1 MKTLWKLKA
10 PSPLAPDL
18 ARAAGLSSL
27 EAQLLLNR
35 GISEVK
41 AVSSFLL
48 PRLNQL
54 ADPLILEDM
63 AEAVALILGALD
75 NQEPITVY
83 GDFDADGFTATAL
96 LQNFFSSLGVPVSYY
111 IPDRLT
117 EGYGLHAGALA
128 KIAGRGPGLLITVDC
143 GTTYQEE
150 IALAGSLGLKVV
162 VTDHHQVGKDFR
174 PLCPVINPHRPDC
187 PFPFKHLA
195 GVGVAFF
202 LAVALRAALREK
214 GWFRHKQE
222 PDLKNY
228 LDLVALGTV
237 ADMVPLLDQNRIL
250 VTVGLGK
257 IGQSQWPGVQALA
270 QIADVNPAAVSSTDV
285 AYRMAPRL
293 NASGRMGQA
302 EIGVLALT
310 TGQPGEARELAK
322 RLDAMNVERQLME
335 RRIMEEIENAFLF
348 PENIENRRTLVVA
361 GRGWHRGVLGIVAS
375 RLLEKY
381 HRPVLVLDIEN
392 GTASGSGRSI
402 PGFNLY
408 RALTRLAHLFERYGG
423 HEHAAGLALKASR
436 VGTLASELED
446 LAQKEL
452 KEEDLAHCIVVD
464 AEIGLEDL
472 GLHLTRRLMSLS
484 PFGPGNPEPLFYSR
498 SVEVVESR
506 IVGDRHLKLKVRQGQ
521 TVFDAIGF
529 GLGENHPLDGRL
541 INILFTPQ
549 IDQWQRYEK
558 VQLRLADLEPVDQPS
573 KLVRDRNQ

>member
-1 MKTLWKLKA
+1 MKTFWKLKA
-10 PSPLAPDL
+10 PSSLAAEL
-18 ARAAGLSSL
+18 ARAAGLSPL
-27 EAQLLLNR
+27 EAQLLMNR
-35 GISEVK
+35 GISEGE
-41 AVSSFLL
+41 AFSSFLL
-48 PRLNQL
+48 PRLNHL
-54 ADPLILEDM
+54 TDPLILEDM
-63 AEAVALILGALD
+63 AEAVALILGALG

-96 LQNFFSSLGVPVSYY
+96 LHNFFSSLGVPVSYY

-128 KIAGRGPGLLITVDC
+128 RIAEKGPGLLITVDC
-143 GTTYQEE
+143 GTTHREE

-162 VTDHHQVGKDFR
+162 VTDHHQVRDDFR

-187 PFPFKHLA
+187 RFPFKHLA

-214 GWFRHKQE
+214 GWFRHKPE

-250 VTVGLGK
+250 VKAGLEK

-270 QIADVNPAAVSSTDV
+270 RLADVNPAAVSSSDV

-293 NASGRMGQA
+293 NASGRMGEA
-302 EIGVLALT
+302 EIGVMVLT
-310 TGQPGEARELAK
+310 TDQPGLASELAK
-322 RLDAMNVERQLME
+322 RLEAMNVERQIIE
-335 RRIMEEIENAFLF
+335 RNILEEIENAFLL
-348 PENIENRRTLVVA
+348 PENIEKRRTLVVA
-361 GRGWHRGVLGIVAS
+361 GRGWHRGILGIVAS

-408 RALTRLAHLFERYGG
+408 RALTKLEHLFERYGG

-436 VGTLASELED
+436 VETLASELEN

-452 KEEDLAHCIVVD
+452 KEEDLVHSIQVD
-464 AEIGLEDL
+464 AEVRLEAL
-472 GLHLTRRLMSLS
+472 GLHPTRRLKSLS
-484 PFGPGNPEPLFYSR
+484 PFGPGNPEPLFYSG
-498 SVEVVESR
+498 SVEVIESK

-521 TVFDAIGF
+521 TVLEAIGF
-529 GLGENHPLDGRL
+529 GLGENHPLEGKL

-549 IDQWQRYEK
+549 IDQWQGYEK
-558 VQLRLADLEPVDQPS
+558 VQLRLADLEPTDQPS
-573 KLVRDRNQ
+573 KLVVS